1 MVPGKGRARFWSLGV
16 ADVEIYTTP
25 ICPYCIRA
33 KALLDKKGV
42 AYKEVNVMVNPG
54 KREDMV
60 QRSGGRK
67 FSSTAKPSAA
77 ATNCSNWISTAI

>member
-1 MVPGKGRARFWSLGV
+1 V

-54 KREDMV
+54 KRKEMI
-60 QRSGGRK
+60 QRSGGH
-67 FSSTAKPSAA
+67 TVPQILIDGKPIGGCDDLFELDFDGDL
-77 ATNCSNWISTAI
+77 NEMLGVG

>member
-1 MVPGKGRARFWSLGV
+1 V

-42 AYKEVNVMVNPG
+42 KYKEVDVMANPG
-54 KREDMV
+54 LRKEME
-60 QRSGGRK
+60 QRSGGHTVPQI
-67 FSSTAKPSAA
+67 F
-77 ATNCSNWISTAI
+77 IDGEAIGGCDDLFALDFDGELNTMLHGG